1 MVKTVSIIGIGAVG
15 SIYALRLTE
24 LLGKEQVRVIVDPP
38 RMARYHREGLF
49 LNGEA
54 VNFNLVTPDQPVQPA
69 DLILL
74 ATKNHQLHEAAQMIA
89 NHVGEHTAI
98 LSLLNGI
105 DSETY
110 LEEHYG
116 QQRML
121 YGFTT
126 ALDSTREGNRI
137 NFTNEGII
145 YFGEKDNSI
154 TSRLQAIE
162 AVFTAAK
169 IQNRIPDDIHRE
181 LWAKFMVNVSINT
194 ISAITRA
201 TYGQCAHIP
210 AMKQMIISTQ
220 REVIALAKAQGIRG
234 LDESYIDR
242 YQKIFASLEPSGKT
256 SMLQDRESGRLTENP
271 WFCKRAS
278 TLGKELG
285 VSTPLC
291 DMLGNLLEAIEVI
304 QQVQ

>member
-1 MVKTVSIIGIGAVG
+1 MVNTVSIIGIGAVG
-15 SIYALRLTE
+15 AIYALRLTN
-24 LLGKEQVRVIVDPP
+24 LLGKEHVRVIVDPP
-38 RMARYHREGLF
+38 RMARYHRDGLYI
-49 LNGEA
+49 NGEA
-54 VNFNLVTPDQPVQPA
+54 VKFNLVTPDETVEAA
-69 DLILL
+69 DLIIL
-74 ATKNHQLHEAAQMIA
+74 ATKNHQLHEAAKMIA
-89 NHVGEHTAI
+89 SQVGEHTSI

-110 LEEHYG
+110 LATLYG
-116 QQRML
+116 QQRIL

-145 YFGEKDNSI
+145 YFGEKDNSR

-162 AVFTAAK
+162 DLFKAAN

-194 ISAITRA
+194 ISAITGA
-201 TYGQCAHIP
+201 TYGECAHVP
-210 AMKQMIISTQ
+210 AIKHMIISTQ
-220 REVIALAKAQGIRG
+220 REVITLAKAQGIQG
-234 LDESYIDR
+234 LDESYIER

-278 TLGKELG
+278 SLGKDLG
-285 VSTPLC
+285 VPTPLC
-291 DMLGNLLEAIEVI
+291 DMLGNLLEAIEII
-304 QQVQ
+304 QHAR